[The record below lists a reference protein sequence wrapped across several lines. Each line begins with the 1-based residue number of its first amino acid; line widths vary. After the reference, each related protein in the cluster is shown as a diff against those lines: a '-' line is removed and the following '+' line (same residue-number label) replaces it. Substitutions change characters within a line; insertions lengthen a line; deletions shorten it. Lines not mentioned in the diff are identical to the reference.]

1 MDKQILHSDPLF
13 KKEDFSKKKEK
24 EIAIIV
30 IKIVIISFP
39 RFSLENT
46 YANGYFKDRLQRQS
60 KKLKRSTSYL
70 NILHNAS

>member
-1 MDKQILHSDPLF
+1 MDKQILHSDPLLR
-13 KKEDFSKKKEK
+13 KRISRKKEK

-46 YANGYFKDRLQRQS
+46 YANGYFKDRLQRQ
-60 KKLKRSTSYL
+60 KKPKVVLRT
-70 NILHNAS
+70 

>member
-1 MDKQILHSDPLF
+1 MDKQILHSLF

-46 YANGYFKDRLQRQS
+46 YANGYFKDRLQRQR
-60 KKLKRSTSYL
+60 KNLKSSTSYL